1 MINCGH
7 TKELKIQEIVIPAV
21 STPCKVMVV
30 DDQPLSLLLTVDLIR
45 YQGYE
50 VIEVSDS
57 RQALRVAFE
66 QQPDVILADIVMPEV
81 NGLELTKNL
90 KLEPHTQ
97 SIPILLM
104 SVTPESSVRDEALK
118 VGAEDVI
125 LKPLEHTQLY
135 PKLKNLAQQ
144 KRLNEVLNQ
153 TQKVLLTLATVI
165 KARSGYDRQSS
176 FQLANLVR
184 NFAQHLQLSQND
196 TEDLVFAAYLHDI
209 GTVNIPDAILS
220 KNGMLTSEEKEI
232 IHQHCIIGEQ
242 ICQPL
247 NNRANLLKIIRH
259 HHEKWDGSGYPD
271 GLKEKE
277 IPYLAQ
283 VFQLVDIYYA
293 LTQKCQNKITYT
305 PSSALGIMEEEMIKG
320 WRNPEL
326 WEQFRQFISRQVS
339 FSSFKSS

>member
-1 MINCGH
+1 MIKLGQ
-7 TKELKIQEIVIPAV
+7 TKNAEIQEMVIPPV
-21 STPCKVMVV
+21 STPSKIMVV
-30 DDQPLSLLLTVDLIR
+30 DDQPLSLLHATDLIQ

-57 RQALRVAFE
+57 RQALKIAFE
-66 QQPDVILADIVMPEV
+66 QQPDVILADVVMPDV
-81 NGLELTKNL
+81 NGLELTRNL
-90 KLEPHTQ
+90 KVEPHTQ
-97 SIPILLM
+97 SIPVLLM
-104 SVTPESSVRDEALK
+104 SVTPESSLRHQALK
-118 VGAEDVI
+118 AGAEDVI
-125 LKPLEHTQLY
+125 LKPLDHTYLY

-165 KARSGYDRQSS
+165 KERSGYDRQSS

-184 NFAQHLQLSQND
+184 SFAQYLQLSRSD

-209 GTVNIPDAILS
+209 GTVNIPDAILC
-220 KNGMLTSEEKEI
+220 KNGRLTSEEKEI
-232 IHQHCIIGEQ
+232 IRQHCIIGEQ

-247 NNRANLLKIIRH
+247 NNRPNLLKIIRH

-271 GLKEKE
+271 QLKEDE

-283 VFQLVDIYYA
+283 IFQLVDIYYA
-293 LTQKCQNKITYT
+293 LTQKRQNKTAYT

-326 WEQFRQFISRQVS
+326 WEQFRKFISRHLS
-339 FSSFKSS
+339 FSSLS